1 VKQRKNNLSS
11 ELEKITPQVSSNFS
25 SKGFHF
31 PIATKLIF
39 SYLSI
44 IIITSGIF
52 TIAGIK
58 LITDRILT
66 DAQAKVRHDLNSARE
81 IYRSQMIHIND
92 VVRLTADRF
101 FLIDAMMSG
110 NLIDATDELIRVREK
125 EQLDI
130 LSLTDSSGNVIF
142 RAINPSAPNYPKT
155 YDEMV
160 SAVLSNKSPVV
171 ATSLISRE
179 ELLKESSQLADQA
192 SIDFID
198 TPRARDRSETSETSG
213 LMLKAAAPVF
223 DYQGKLIGVLYGGI
237 LLNKNYSIVDDIKQT
252 VFEALQYKNKDIGTA
267 TIFQDDVRIST
278 NVKNRDGSRAIG
290 TRVSKEVYDQVV
302 VEGAPWFGRA
312 YVVNDWYITAYE
324 PIRNIHYEII
334 GILYVGILEQK
345 YLDIRNQMILVFMI
359 IALIVLTAST
369 FLSFLISK
377 KITIPIKQLV
387 SASREI
393 SRGNLTAKVDRTTN
407 DELGELASAFN
418 TMASTLAERE
428 EKIKEFAKVKIME
441 SERLAIVGQLA
452 ANVAHELNNPLVG
465 IITYS
470 NLLLEET
477 PSSDH
482 SIDFLNK
489 IVIQANRC
497 KDIVRGLLD
506 FSRQRKPD
514 KTLFNINNVLTQC
527 LSLLENQALF
537 HNIEIKEELSELP
550 MIVIDPSQIERV
562 FMNIILNAAEAM
574 EGVGTLNIASR
585 FDSDEGFVEI
595 SVQDS
600 GPGITEENLEQIFDP
615 FFTTKEAG
623 HGVGL
628 GLAISYG
635 IIREHNGTIMVN
647 SKVGSGTTFTI
658 RLPVPIH
665 GKMRYR

>member
-1 VKQRKNNLSS
+1 
-11 ELEKITPQVSSNFS
+11 
-25 SKGFHF
+25 
-31 PIATKLIF
+31 
-39 SYLSI
+39 
-44 IIITSGIF
+44 
-52 TIAGIK
+52 
-58 LITDRILT
+58 
-66 DAQAKVRHDLNSARE
+66 
-81 IYRSQMIHIND
+81 
-92 VVRLTADRF
+92 
-101 FLIDAMMSG
+101 
-110 NLIDATDELIRVREK
+110 
-125 EQLDI
+125 
-130 LSLTDSSGNVIF
+130 
-142 RAINPSAPNYPKT
+142 
-155 YDEMV
+155 
-160 SAVLSNKSPVV
+160 
-171 ATSLISRE
+171 
-179 ELLKESSQLADQA
+179 
-192 SIDFID
+192 
-198 TPRARDRSETSETSG
+198 
-213 LMLKAAAPVF
+213 
-223 DYQGKLIGVLYGGI
+223 
-237 LLNKNYSIVDDIKQT
+237 
-252 VFEALQYKNKDIGTA
+252 
-267 TIFQDDVRIST
+267 
-278 NVKNRDGSRAIG
+278 
-290 TRVSKEVYDQVV
+290 
-302 VEGAPWFGRA
+302 
-312 YVVNDWYITAYE
+312 
-324 PIRNIHYEII
+324 
-334 GILYVGILEQK
+334 
-345 YLDIRNQMILVFMI
+345 MILVFMI

-482 SIDFLNK
+482 STDFLNK